1 MVLELLVDT
10 DSLSEVEWLSS
21 VLDSADDD
29 ADNVSFSFSNG
40 VLTMRSL
47 AHVIASYVGLV
58 SVCSIDAICRRFIS

>member
-10 DSLSEVEWLSS
+10 DSLPKVEWLSS

-47 AHVIASYVGLV
+47 AHVIASSVGLV
-58 SVCSIDAICRRFIS
+58 SVRSIDAVRRRFIS